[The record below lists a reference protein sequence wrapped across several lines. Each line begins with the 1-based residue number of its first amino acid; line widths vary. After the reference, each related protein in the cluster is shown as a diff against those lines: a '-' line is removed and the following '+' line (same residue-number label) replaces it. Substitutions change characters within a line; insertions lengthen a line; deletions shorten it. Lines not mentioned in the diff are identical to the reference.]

1 MRSENM
7 FPYLPISS
15 NDEKEML
22 KSIGKSSVEE
32 LFENIPKEVRLNS
45 SLNLAK
51 PMSEIELKRHIK
63 IYAEQN
69 RNLEELISFLGAGV
83 YDHYIPSIV
92 KHIISRSEFY
102 TAYTPYQPEISQGT
116 LQAIFEYQTMICNLT
131 EMEVTNAS
139 MYDGATAC
147 AEAAIMAC
155 ENTKRKT
162 ILVSKTVNPETRKV
176 LKTYMHFRDI
186 QVIEIED
193 TEGVT
198 DIENLKNKIGSNAAA
213 VIVQYPNF
221 FGIIE
226 DLQQIEKI
234 THENKAMLIT
244 YVHPIPLGILKSP
257 GEIGADIAVG
267 DGQSL
272 GNGLNFGGPYLGF
285 LATTQKLV
293 RKMPGRIVGQTK
305 DVDGKRAFVLT
316 LQAREQHI
324 RREKAT
330 SNICSNHSLNALTA
344 AVYLATMGKKGIK
357 EVAYQC
363 TQKAHYAF
371 SVLTASGKYKPAFT
385 KPFFM
390 EFAIKSEIDIDII
403 NQKLLENGILGGY
416 NLHRDYDKYK
426 NTMLLAFTEKRTKEE
441 IDRLKALLEVI

>member
-1 MRSENM
+1 M

-15 NDEKEML
+15 HDEKEML
-22 KSIGKSSVEE
+22 TSIGKSSVEE
-32 LFENIPKEVRLNS
+32 LFENIPKEVRLNR

-63 IYAEQN
+63 RYAEQN

-344 AVYLATMGKKGIK
+344 ALYLATMGKKGIK

-371 SVLTASGKYKPAFT
+371 SVLTASGKYKPAFD

-441 IDRLKALLEVI
+441 IDKLKALLEAIE